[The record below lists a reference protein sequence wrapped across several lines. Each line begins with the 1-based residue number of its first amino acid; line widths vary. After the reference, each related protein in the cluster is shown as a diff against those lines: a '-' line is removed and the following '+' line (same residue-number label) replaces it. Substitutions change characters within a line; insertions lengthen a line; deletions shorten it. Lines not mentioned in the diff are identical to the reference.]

1 MAFPSSFRSVLL
13 VAQMPTYPDDLGP
26 DIRKKHEENEGGVI
40 VTVMCSMGEEHVISA
55 KIDASA

>member
-1 MAFPSSFRSVLL
+1 MLL